1 MVSIG
6 QQCIGGE
13 TIIARDF
20 KTTKIYNLENI
31 KRSRHLDDRT
41 SAH

>member
-1 MVSIG
+1 VKLSLQEIL
-6 QQCIGGE
+6 
-13 TIIARDF
+13 

-31 KRSRHLDDRT
+31 KRFRHLDDRT